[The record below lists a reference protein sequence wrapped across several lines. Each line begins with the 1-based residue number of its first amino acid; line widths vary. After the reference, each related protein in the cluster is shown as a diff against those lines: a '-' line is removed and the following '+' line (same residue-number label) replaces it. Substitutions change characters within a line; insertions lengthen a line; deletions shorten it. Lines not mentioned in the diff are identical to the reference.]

1 MQGNGRKGFYTAAI
15 YFMMFTAS
23 VCTTTQGV
31 MLTQYIEYYD
41 LKSVEQGLM
50 SAFQSGGNLAALFFL
65 GVLLRKLKKREILM
79 ITAVLIP
86 CVFFMFGM
94 RVELPFF
101 LSGYFVYG
109 VVFGFLDSLASSTMV
124 DLYPENSS
132 LYMNLL
138 HGIYGLGGLA
148 GPLILKRLSLKGLEW
163 NELLTAAGVM
173 AAAAFAVYG
182 LAVFFS
188 KEMPAGC
195 RVEEKITAGDMA
207 DFLRDKRKRGLF
219 CCAFLYGA
227 HQIGIT
233 VWMTRYITIYLKE
246 PAPGGVVL
254 SVFWVCV
261 AFSRLVFPRF
271 KWKNETALWAGHLIS
286 GLAVLAG
293 VLSADGLVMVICTGI
308 SGLAEGMILPL
319 TLDMGCHFEMNHTS
333 LGSSM
338 VLLAHYAGFIIT
350 PLIMGAL
357 ISKASISAGMVLP
370 AVLSLAAA
378 VLMYTLCK
386 RPDNQKF
393 TVDGRNSDGI
403 M

>member
-1 MQGNGRKGFYTAAI
+1 MQEKKTKFFYTAAI

-31 MLTQYIEYYD
+31 MLTQYIEYYK
-41 LKSVEQGLM
+41 LKSFEQGLM

-65 GVLLRKLKKREILM
+65 GVLLRRLRKKDILM
-79 ITAVLIP
+79 ITAVMIP
-86 CVFFMFGM
+86 CIFFMFGM
-94 RVELPFF
+94 RPSLSVF

-132 LYMNLL
+132 LYMNVL

-148 GPLILKRLSLKGLEW
+148 GPLILRKLSLMGFEW
-163 NELLTAAGVM
+163 NELLMAAGGI
-173 AAAAFAVYG
+173 AAAAFAAYC

-188 KEMPAGC
+188 GRMPAGSGL
-195 RVEEKITAGDMA
+195 EEKITAGDMM
-207 DFLRDKRKRGLF
+207 DFLKDKRKRGLF
-219 CCAFLYGA
+219 YCAFLYGA

-233 VWMTRYITIYLKE
+233 VWMTRYITDYLKE
-246 PAPGGVVL
+246 PVFGAIVL

-261 AFSRLVFPRF
+261 AVSRLVFPGFR
-271 KWKNETALWAGHLIS
+271 WKSETALWAGHLVS
-286 GLAVLAG
+286 GLAVFTG
-293 VLSADGLVMVICTGI
+293 VLWADGQVMVICTGI

-319 TLDMGCHFEMNHTS
+319 TLDMGCHFEISHTS

-350 PLIMGAL
+350 PMIMGEV
-357 ISKASISAGMVLP
+357 ISVFTVSAGMLLP
-370 AVLSLAAA
+370 AVLSLMAAA
-378 VLMYTLCK
+378 FMYSLCHTAEK
-386 RPDNQKF
+386 Q
-393 TVDGRNSDGI
+393 
-403 M
+403 